1 MTFWLEELDEVDD
14 NQIISMEIILVLSR
28 YP

>member
-1 MTFWLEELDEVDD
+1 MTFWLEDLDEVDD
-14 NQIISMEIILVLSR
+14 NQIISMEIISVLSR